1 VQLAD
6 PEGRLAAVRGVVGLP
21 FAVAW
26 HGADLPLGKV
36 AIQTISWVCLL
47 RDGKLCPLSSR
58 IWLAVYRRK
67 LG

>member
-1 VQLAD
+1 MQLAD

-21 FAVAW
+21 FAVTW
-26 HGADLPLGKV
+26 RGAHLTLGKV